1 MWIRTQDKKQL
12 FKITNISMTRN
23 FGGKSRYA
31 LTVIIAGAG
40 VYTTQ
45 SKVVGFYRT
54 ELDAIQELD
63 KIQKQLE
70 SGKIGVYEIS

>member
-54 ELDAIQELD
+54 ECDALPGLD
-63 KIQKQLE
+63 KIHKHVE
-70 SGKIGVYEIS
+70 SGQTGVYEIS